1 LGALERLSTNV
12 ANPELRSNEAPG
24 RAATMPECGLPM
36 VLSQIEPGEGMLE
49 DQRTFE
55 CVQCAYAETVVVQ
68 LS

>member
-1 LGALERLSTNV
+1 
-12 ANPELRSNEAPG
+12 
-24 RAATMPECGLPM
+24 
-36 VLSQIEPGEGMLE
+36 MLE